1 MWIRTLSTNE
11 CTELLAGHHVAR
23 LACARNGRPYVVP
36 IYYAYAEN
44 ALYAFSIPG
53 KKIDWMRA
61 NPLVSVLVESPLQRR
76 QWKSVI
82 ADGRY
87 EELPERIGHKRQ
99 RDHAW
104 SLLNKHT
111 DWWEPGAL
119 KPATP
124 PLADDARHI
133 FFRIVIE
140 ELSGREAKE

>member
-1 MWIRTLSTNE
+1 MFIRTLSIDE
-11 CTELLAGHHVAR
+11 CNKVLAGHHIAR
-23 LACARNGRPYVVP
+23 LACVKDGRPYLVP
-36 IYYAYAEN
+36 IYYAYADES
-44 ALYAFSIPG
+44 LYAFSIPG

-61 NPLVSVLVESPLQRR
+61 NPHVSALVESPLPRG

-104 SLLNKHT
+104 SLLSTHSN
-111 DWWEPGAL
+111 WWEPGAL

-133 FFRIVIE
+133 IFRVIIE
-140 ELSGREAKE
+140 KISGREAKD